1 MRLKSL
7 TLSLLFFTGCL
18 GAASN
23 ALAWGDTGHRL
34 VGEEAMRALP
44 RGLPAFLYR
53 VQSIKDVGQFSREP
67 DIWRK
72 AGAIHDAERDPAH
85 LMRLDD
91 TGLTLAGTT
100 LDAMPT
106 THSDY
111 DAAVRAHGGDPI
123 KAGYLYYS
131 LSDAYAQV
139 RKDFG
144 VLRVI
149 DLAITRE
156 TDKAKRADLKEAL
169 RRRQDLMLRDIGI
182 LSHYAADATQPMHMS
197 IHYDGWGD
205 FPNPQGFTTEHVH
218 WPVEGPYVHD
228 HVTQAMVHDRV
239 AAQSTCMGPQEA
251 CIAAR
256 LKRNWG
262 QVVPLY
268 TLEKAGAFKS
278 DSNAG
283 VEFLATLLARGASDL
298 RDMVAEAW
306 TTSTDSTVNSAGV
319 TVTDVTSGKVKD
331 LYAAVMGDS

>member
-7 TLSLLFFTGCL
+7 TLSLLVAGSLCA
-18 GAASN
+18 GQAW
-23 ALAWGDTGHRL
+23 AWGDTGHRL

-44 RGLPAFLYR
+44 KGLPAFLYKM
-53 VQSIKDVGQFSREP
+53 QSIKDVGQFSREP

-91 TGLTLAGTT
+91 NGMTLAGTDLT
-100 LDAMPT
+100 AMPA

-131 LSDAYAQV
+131 LSDTYAQV

-149 DLAITRE
+149 ELAIARE
-156 TDKAKRADLKEAL
+156 HDKAKLADLKEAL
-169 RRRQDLMLRDIGI
+169 RRRQDLTLRDIGI
-182 LSHYAADATQPMHMS
+182 MSHYAADATQPMHVS

-205 FPNPQGFTTEHVH
+205 FPNPEGFTTEHVH

-239 AAQSTCMGPQEA
+239 SPLTSCTGTPES

-256 LKRNWG
+256 LKRNWA

-268 TLEKAGAFKS
+268 TLEKAGAFKQS
-278 DSNAG
+278 DAG
-283 VEFLATLLARGASDL
+283 ADYLATLLARGASDL
-298 RDMVAEAW
+298 RDMVADAW
-306 TTSTDSTVNSAGV
+306 TQSTDAVVNSAGV
-319 TVTDVTSGKVKD
+319 SVTDVTSGKVKD
-331 LYAAVMGDS
+331 LYAVVTGDS

>member
-7 TLSLLFFTGCL
+7 TCTLLFAVGSLCA
-18 GAASN
+18 GQ

-44 RGLPAFLYR
+44 KGLPAFLYR

-91 TGLTLAGTT
+91 SGLTLAGTELT
-100 LDAMPT
+100 AMPA

-149 DLAITRE
+149 ELAI
-156 TDKAKRADLKEAL
+156 AKEKDRAKLADLKEAL
-169 RRRQDLMLRDIGI
+169 RRRQDLTLRDIGI
-182 LSHYAADATQPMHMS
+182 LSHYAGDATQPMHVS

-205 FPNPQGFTTEHVH
+205 FPNPDGFTTAHVH

-228 HVTQAMVHDRV
+228 HVSQAMVHDRMSP
-239 AAQSTCMGPQEA
+239 QTLCTGPQEA

-256 LKRNWG
+256 LKRNWT
-262 QVVPLY
+262 QVAPLY
-268 TLEKAGAFKS
+268 RLEKAGAFKPES
-278 DSNAG
+278 DAG
-283 VEFLATLLARGASDL
+283 AEYLAGLLAQGASDL
-298 RDMVAEAW
+298 RDMVADAW
-306 TTSTDSTVNSAGV
+306 TQSTDAVVNSAGV
-319 TVTDVTSGKVKD
+319 SVSDVTAGKVKD
-331 LYAAVMGDS
+331 LYAVVMGDS

>member
-7 TLSLLFFTGCL
+7 TCTLLF
-18 GAASN
+18 AAGSLCAGQ

-44 RGLPAFLYR
+44 KGLPAFLYLR
-53 VQSIKDVGQFSREP
+53 QSVRDVGQYSREP

-91 TGLTLAGTT
+91 NGLTLAGTELT
-100 LDAMPT
+100 AMPA

-149 DLAITRE
+149 ELAIAGE
-156 TDKAKRADLKEAL
+156 KDKAKLADLKEAM
-169 RRRQDLMLRDIGI
+169 RRRQDLVLRDIGI
-182 LSHYAADATQPMHMS
+182 LSHYAGDATQPMHVS

-205 FPNPQGFTTEHVH
+205 FPNPEGFTTEHVH

-228 HVTQAMVHDRV
+228 HVNQAMVHDRV
-239 AAQSTCMGPQEA
+239 SPQTSCPGTQES

-256 LKRNWG
+256 LKRNWT

-268 TLEKAGAFKS
+268 GLEKTGAFKP

-283 VEFLATLLARGASDL
+283 AEFLATLLARGASDL
-298 RDMVAEAW
+298 RDMIADAW
-306 TTSTDSTVNSAGV
+306 THSADAVVNSAGV
-319 TVTDVTSGKVKD
+319 SVTDVTSGKVKD
-331 LYAAVMGDS
+331 LYAVVMGDS

>member
-1 MRLKSL
+1 MRFRSL
-7 TLSLLFFTGCL
+7 ILSLALAS
-18 GAASN
+18 GAFASHE
-23 ALAWGDTGHRL
+23 AFAWGDTGHRL

-44 RGLPAFLYR
+44 KGLPAFLYR

-91 TGLTLAGTT
+91 TGLTLAGTD
-100 LDAMPT
+100 LGNMPA

-123 KAGYLYYS
+123 KAGHLYYS
-131 LSDAYAQV
+131 LSDAWAQV

-144 VLRVI
+144 VMRVI
-149 DLAITRE
+149 DLAIAKE
-156 TDKAKRADLKEAL
+156 KDKPKLADLKEAL
-169 RRRQDLMLRDIGI
+169 RRRQDLTLRDIGI
-182 LSHYAADATQPMHMS
+182 LSHYAGDATQPMHVS

-205 FPNPQGFTTEHVH
+205 LPNPDGFTTEHVH

-239 AAQSTCMGPQEA
+239 SPLTSCAGTQES

-256 LKRNWG
+256 LKRNWT

-268 TLEKAGAFKS
+268 KLEKTGAFKP
-278 DSNAG
+278 DSNVGA
-283 VEFLATLLARGASDL
+283 EYLATLLGRGASDL
-298 RDMVAEAW
+298 RDMVADAW
-306 TTSTDSTVNSAGV
+306 TQSTDAVVNSAGV
-319 TVTDVTSGKVKD
+319 SVTDVTSGKVKD
-331 LYAAVMGDS
+331 LYAVVMGDS

>member
-7 TLSLLFFTGCL
+7 TLSLLFAAGCL
-18 GAASN
+18 GATN
-23 ALAWGDTGHRL
+23 TALAWGDTGHRL

-44 RGLPAFLYR
+44 KGLPGFLYLR
-53 VQSIKDVGQFSREP
+53 QSVRDVGQFSREP

-91 TGLTLAGTT
+91 NGLTLAGTD
-100 LDAMPT
+100 LSAMPA

-111 DAAVRAHGGDPI
+111 DAAVRAHGGDPL

-149 DLAITRE
+149 GLAIAGE
-156 TDKAKRADLKEAL
+156 KDKARLDDLKEAL
-169 RRRQDLMLRDIGI
+169 RRRQDLTLRDIGI
-182 LSHYAADATQPMHMS
+182 LSHYAGDATQPMHVS
-197 IHYDGWGD
+197 VHYDGWGD
-205 FPNPQGFTTEHVH
+205 FPNPEGFTTEHVH

-228 HVTQAMVHDRV
+228 HVTQAMVHDRLSPPT
-239 AAQSTCMGPQEA
+239 ACTGPAES

-256 LKRNWG
+256 LKRNWT
-262 QVVPLY
+262 QVAPLY
-268 TLEKAGAFKS
+268 KLEKTGAFKPE
-278 DSNAG
+278 SNAG
-283 VEFLATLLARGASDL
+283 ANYLATLLARGASDL
-298 RDMVAEAW
+298 RDMIADAW
-306 TTSTDSTVNSAGV
+306 AQSGDAVVNSAGV
-319 TVTDVTSGKVKD
+319 SVTDVTSGKVKD
-331 LYAAVMGDS
+331 VYAVVMGDS

>member
-7 TLSLLFFTGCL
+7 TLSLLFAAGCL
-18 GAASN
+18 GATN
-23 ALAWGDTGHRL
+23 TALAWGDTGHRL

-44 RGLPAFLYR
+44 KGMPGFLYLR
-53 VQSIKDVGQFSREP
+53 QSALDVGQFSREP

-91 TGLTLAGTT
+91 NGLTLAGAD
-100 LDAMPT
+100 LSAMPA

-111 DAAVRAHGGDPI
+111 DAAVRAHGGDPL

-149 DLAITRE
+149 ELAMVKE
-156 TDKAKRADLKEAL
+156 KDKAKRADLKEAL
-169 RRRQDLMLRDIGI
+169 RRRQDLTLRDIGI
-182 LSHYAADATQPMHMS
+182 LSHYAADATQPMHVS

-205 FPNPQGFTTEHVH
+205 FPNPEGFTTEHVH

-228 HVTQAMVHDRV
+228 HVTQAMVHDRIS
-239 AAQSTCMGPQEA
+239 ALASCTGTAES

-256 LKRNWG
+256 LKRNWT
-262 QVVPLY
+262 QVLPLY
-268 TLEKAGAFKS
+268 RLEKTGAFKP

-283 VEFLATLLARGASDL
+283 AGYLAALLARGASDL
-298 RDMVAEAW
+298 RDMIADAW
-306 TTSTDSTVNSAGV
+306 TQSTDAVVNSAGV
-319 TVTDVTSGKVKD
+319 SVTDVTSGKIKD
-331 LYAAVMGDS
+331 LYAVVIGDS

>member
-18 GAASN
+18 GTADN

-44 RGLPAFLYR
+44 KGLPAFLYLSG
-53 VQSIKDVGQFSREP
+53 SIKDVGQFSREP

-91 TGLTLAGTT
+91 NGLSLAGTELT
-100 LDAMPT
+100 AMPA

-131 LSDAYAQV
+131 LSDAWAQV

-149 DLAITRE
+149 ELAIAQE
-156 TDKAKRADLKEAL
+156 TDKTKLADLNDAV
-169 RRRQDLMLRDIGI
+169 RRRQDLTLRDIGI
-182 LSHYAADATQPMHMS
+182 LSHYAADATQPMHVS
-197 IHYDGWGD
+197 VHYDGWGD

-228 HVTQAMVHDRV
+228 HVTQAMVHDRIT
-239 AAQSTCMGPQEA
+239 AQSTCVGPQEA
-251 CIAAR
+251 CIATR
-256 LKRNWG
+256 LQRNWK

-268 TLEKAGAFKS
+268 TLEKAGAFKPES
-278 DSNAG
+278 KVGGD
-283 VEFLATLLARGASDL
+283 FLAALLARGASDL
-298 RDMVAEAW
+298 RDMIAEAW
-306 TTSTDSTVNSAGV
+306 TASSDSTVNSAGV

-331 LYAAVMGDS
+331 VYAVVMGDS

>member
-7 TLSLLFFTGCL
+7 TCTLLF
-18 GAASN
+18 AASSLCAGQ

-44 RGLPAFLYR
+44 KGLPAFLYKM
-53 VQSIKDVGQFSREP
+53 QSIKDVGQFSREP

-72 AGAIHDAERDPAH
+72 AGTIHDAERDPAH

-91 TGLTLAGTT
+91 NGLTLAGTELT
-100 LDAMPT
+100 AMPA

-111 DAAVRAHGGDPI
+111 DAAVRAHGGDPL

-149 DLAITRE
+149 ELAI
-156 TDKAKRADLKEAL
+156 AKEKDRAKLADLKEAL
-169 RRRQDLMLRDIGI
+169 RRRQDLTLRDIGI
-182 LSHYAADATQPMHMS
+182 LSHYAGDATQPMHVS

-205 FPNPQGFTTEHVH
+205 FSNPEGFTTEHVH

-228 HVTQAMVHDRV
+228 HVSQAMVHDRV
-239 AAQSTCMGPQEA
+239 SPQTACAGTAES

-256 LKRNWG
+256 LKRNWT
-262 QVVPLY
+262 QVLPLY
-268 TLEKAGAFKS
+268 RMEKTGAFKPQ
-278 DSNAG
+278 SNAG
-283 VEFLATLLARGASDL
+283 AEYLATLLARGASDL
-298 RDMVAEAW
+298 RDMISDAW
-306 TTSTDSTVNSAGV
+306 TQSTDAVVNSAGV
-319 TVTDVTSGKVKD
+319 SVTDVTSGKVTD
-331 LYAAVMGDS
+331 LYAVVMGDS